1 MQRYAVIDAFL
12 VDAELS
18 GFAVFGRAAA
28 AFKKDVV
35 LVRVVVCVCGL

>member
-1 MQRYAVIDAFL
+1 MDAVQ
-12 VDAELS
+12 S

-35 LVRVVVCVCGL
+35 LVRVVVCLCVCVRGAFEQ